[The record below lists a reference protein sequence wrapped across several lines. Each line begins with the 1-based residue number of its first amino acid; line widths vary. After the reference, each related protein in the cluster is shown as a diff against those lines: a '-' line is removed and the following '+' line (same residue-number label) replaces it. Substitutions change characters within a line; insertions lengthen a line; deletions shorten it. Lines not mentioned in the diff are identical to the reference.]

1 MRMETRKQKQK
12 IIFIRQLQKGSKLL
26 LIVELELENRIPY

>member
-1 MRMETRKQKQK
+1 MRMETRKQK